1 MAGLFSALVVGVVI
15 DDGRERILKVIG
27 REELVDEVVVRFYPV
42 THVVELMCLIW
53 LIAAEEAV
61 SNVDVFHAVAYVDV

>member
-1 MAGLFSALVVGVVI
+1 MFSSLVVGVVI
-15 DDGRERILKVIG
+15 DDRREGMLKVIG
-27 REELVDEVVVRFYPV
+27 WEERVDEVVVRFGQV
-42 THVVELMCLIW
+42 AHVVE